1 MPGCCTKPWV
11 KSKRLTFF
19 PSIGHL
25 LNLFV
30 CYKVVMFEKYD
41 PSNKGQ
47 KINICL
53 IFELKQEDQV
63 NGNSTCWHLKRK
75 DTQGPAL
82 WRAGEARAVFIL
94 CPSRTHWT
102 FLPYPSQLWS
112 SRPCRKPGVCHARSM
127 CLCSSSVSMSI
138 HVFSLKSRLR
148 YGLLI
153 WNYNID
159 VLSPYLIYRLVMVS
173 FLKFHSN
180 YWMVGPC

>member
-1 MPGCCTKPWV
+1 MSELERAWMLHKAMGKKQEIEV
-11 KSKRLTFF
+11 DFF
-19 PSIGHL
+19 LQAKEIYWIF
-25 LNLFV
+25 LFV
-30 CYKVVMFEKYD
+30 IKLSCLKSMIL
-41 PSNKGQ
+41 PTRGRQ

-82 WRAGEARAVFIL
+82 WRAGEARAVSTL

-138 HVFSLKSRLR
+138 HVSSLKSRLR

-153 WNYNID
+153 WNYNMD
-159 VLSPYLIYRLVMVS
+159 VLSPYFIYRLVIV
-173 FLKFHSN
+173 
-180 YWMVGPC
+180 